1 MEPEWHLEWKT
12 VTVNGRSANYGEAG
26 DGEPFVFLH
35 GFGLRD
41 QTYKRALSRLVRL
54 GVRVV
59 APSLPGFGGT
69 AALARHD
76 TTIEGYAAWVGEFC
90 RTVGLDGPVMMAGHS
105 FGGAVAIRTAHDH
118 AELVRILVLINSVGG
133 SIWKEAGIESAEE
146 ARHLAERPLWS
157 WGWHIP
163 FDVARRKVVQAA
175 LPTIIADAG
184 RNLVRNPRAFL
195 RAGSIARTADLRTEL
210 AELNDRGLP
219 IVVLWGAED
228 RILPTA
234 SLDALVEAGG
244 GEPEVVE
251 GSHAWLLADPDAFGE
266 VMTNVVAYAEHE
278 RRRERARYRWTDR
291 VRSLFRRS
299 DSP

>member
-12 VTVNGRSANYGEAG
+12 AVVNDRPVHYGEAG

-35 GFGLRD
+35 GFGLRE

-69 AALARHD
+69 TALDGDD

-90 RTVGLDGPVMMAGHS
+90 RTVELDGPVMMAGHS

-118 AELVRILVLINSVGG
+118 PDLVRILVLINSVGG
-133 SIWKEAGIESAEE
+133 SIWKEAGVESPEE

-157 WGWHIP
+157 WGWHVP
-163 FDVARRKVVQAA
+163 FDVAKRKVVQAA

-184 RNLVRNPRAFL
+184 RNLLRNPRAFL
-195 RAGSIARTADLRTEL
+195 RAGSIARTADLRAEL

-219 IVVLWGAED
+219 IVVLWGSED
-228 RILPTA
+228 RILPAA
-234 SLDALVEAGG
+234 SLDALVAACG

-278 RRRERARYRWTDR
+278 RRRERARTRWTDR
-291 VRSLFRRS
+291 VRDLIRRG
-299 DSP
+299 